1 MVRVY
6 GMSDDLVEIEGAEY
20 PYDEVG
26 CFDSDVRIWFDDGTI
41 IRVGYGKKDL
51 AIWNIKI
58 EEIGPAAWKLAVCT
72 DEDAD
77 IYSDTFEIDAKFV
90 KCEVANK
97 CCSK

>member
-26 CFDSDVRIWFDDGTI
+26 CFDSDVRVWFDDGTI
-41 IRVGYGKKDL
+41 IRIGYGKPNL
-51 AIWNIKI
+51 AVWYIKI
-58 EEIGPAAWKLAVCT
+58 EEKGTANAALYICT
-72 DEDAD
+72 DEDAN

-90 KCEVANK
+90 KCEVVNK